1 MPQELSI
8 KAGFTEAKAITAKF
22 AKTFYF
28 ASHFLPKEKR
38 MAAYSVYSV
47 CRISDESVDTA
58 QEGLKEGTLARLRQE
73 IDTAYGDSPLQN
85 ELLSAFRETINK
97 YAIPKKYFDELI
109 AGMHMDLEKNRYD
122 NFDELSLYCRR
133 VAGVV
138 GLMMLKIFGY
148 SDPAAEKYAEKLGI
162 AMQLTNILR
171 DIAEDASINRIYLPL
186 EELKQYGLGE
196 DDIFAKKLDEKFVN
210 LLKFQIVRA
219 RQYYEE
225 SLTGIKLIDDAA
237 GRFTV
242 LAMEKMY
249 CGILQAIERNNYD
262 VFSRRAQLSPA
273 QKTMV
278 ILKIL
283 FSGKYL

>member
-1 MPQELSI
+1 MPQELPI
-8 KAGFTEAKAITAKF
+8 KAGFAEAKAITAKF

-58 QEGLKEGTLARLRQE
+58 QEELKQDNLAGLRQK
-73 IDTAYGDSPLQN
+73 IDAAYGNSPLRN
-85 ELLSAFRETINK
+85 GLLSAFRETINK
-97 YAIPKKYFDELI
+97 YAIPKKYFDELTE
-109 AGMHMDLEKNRYD
+109 GMHTDLEKNRYET
-122 NFDELSLYCRR
+122 FEELSLYCWR

-148 SDPAAEKYAEKLGI
+148 SDPAAGKYAEKLGL

-171 DIAEDASINRIYLPL
+171 DINEDASVNRIYLPL
-186 EELKQYGLGE
+186 EELKQYGLSE
-196 DDIFAKKLDEKFVN
+196 DDIFAKKLDEKFIN
-210 LLKFQIVRA
+210 LLKFQIRRA

-225 SLTGIKLIDDAA
+225 SLAGIKLIDDAA
-237 GRFTV
+237 CRLTA
-242 LAMEKMY
+242 LAMRKMY
-249 CGILQAIERNNYD
+249 CGILRAIERNNYD
-262 VFSRRAQLSPA
+262 VFSRRAQLNPA